1 MPHGQPWHH
10 KAQPHLPSSPNDYD
24 PSTLVSGNDPGEA
37 SIAGSDRDALTAV
50 VSSGSRD
57 IALVLSGGNALGAY
71 HAGVYEVLHERGIR
85 PDWIVGAS
93 MGAVTA
99 AIVAGNTPEDR
110 ISKLRG
116 FWAEAT
122 QHTGPSI
129 SGMLKPRQVYNGL
142 HAVLTLMWGR
152 PNIFQHRWPGLW
164 SALPGVPND
173 VAMFDHA
180 PLLSSLNR
188 YVDFDRLNRG
198 DVRVTIGCVDVATG
212 EEVYFDTAHGTVRA
226 EHVLAST
233 SLLPAF
239 PPVEI
244 DGRLL
249 CDLGYTNNLP
259 LDPVFADALERDL
272 LCIASDLFN
281 LQAPRPASL
290 DAVLERANDLIFAS
304 AGRRTISALER
315 EYEMRQRLEPN
326 GPTVTLLHTVYKA
339 AADQLSAKSF
349 DFSPSSIRD
358 RWSAG
363 GRDMA
368 NGLARLTG
376 GAPNG
381 RRFVYEAV

>member
-1 MPHGQPWHH
+1 M
-10 KAQPHLPSSPNDYD
+10 
-24 PSTLVSGNDPGEA
+24 
-37 SIAGSDRDALTAV
+37 
-50 VSSGSRD
+50 SSGSRD

-71 HAGVYEVLHERGIR
+71 HAGVYEVLQERGIQ

-99 AIVAGNTPEDR
+99 AIVAGNAPEDR
-110 ISKLRG
+110 VAKLRG
-116 FWAEAT
+116 FWNEAT
-122 QHTGPSI
+122 QHTGPSV

-142 HAVLTLMWGR
+142 HSLMTLMWGR

-173 VAMFDHA
+173 IAMFDHA
-180 PLLSSLNR
+180 PLLASINR
-188 YVDFDRLNRG
+188 YVDFERLNQG
-198 DVRVTIGCVDVATG
+198 DIRVTLGCADVATG
-212 EEVYFDTAHGTVRA
+212 EEIYFDTARETVRA

-259 LDPVFADALERDL
+259 LDPVFAEEPKRDL
-272 LCIASDLFN
+272 LCIASDLFS
-281 LQAPRPASL
+281 LQAPRPGSL

-304 AGRRTISALER
+304 AGRRTISALQR
-315 EYEMRQRLEPN
+315 EYELRQRLEPT

-349 DFSPSSIRD
+349 DFSPSSIWD

-363 GRDMA
+363 EQDMTHGLEGLSGRTA
-368 NGLARLTG
+368 HGH
-376 GAPNG
+376 
-381 RRFVYEAV
+381 RFVYKAV

>member
-1 MPHGQPWHH
+1 M
-10 KAQPHLPSSPNDYD
+10 A
-24 PSTLVSGNDPGEA
+24 
-37 SIAGSDRDALTAV
+37 ALA
-50 VSSGSRD
+50 RCD

-85 PDWIVGAS
+85 PGRIVGAS

-99 AIVAGNTPEDR
+99 AIVAGNAPEDR
-110 ISKLRG
+110 IPQLRR
-116 FWAEAT
+116 FWSEAT
-122 QHTGPSI
+122 QHTAPSV
-129 SGMLKPRQVYNGL
+129 SAMLKPRQVYNGL
-142 HAVLTLMWGR
+142 HALMTLAWGQ

-180 PLLSSLNR
+180 PLLTSIKR
-188 YVDFDRLNRG
+188 YVDFERLNGG
-198 DVRVTIGCVDVATG
+198 DTRVTIGCVDVASG
-212 EEVYFDTAHGTVRA
+212 EEVYFDTAHETVRP

-259 LDPVFADALERDL
+259 LDPIFAHEPARDL

-358 RWSAG
+358 RWAAG

>member
-1 MPHGQPWHH
+1 M
-10 KAQPHLPSSPNDYD
+10 SSNPNDHGPAVHETSVGPYD
-24 PSTLVSGNDPGEA
+24 ASTSDAVSRYPDATAP
-37 SIAGSDRDALTAV
+37 SDRGDV
-50 VSSGSRD
+50 
-57 IALVLSGGNALGAY
+57 ALVLSGGNALGAY

-85 PDWIVGAS
+85 PGWIVGAS

-99 AIVAGNTPEDR
+99 AIVAGNAPEDR
-110 ISKLRG
+110 VSQLRR
-116 FWAEAT
+116 FWSEAT
-122 QHTGPSI
+122 QHTAPSV

-180 PLLSSLNR
+180 PLLASINR
-188 YVDFDRLNRG
+188 YVDFERLNRG
-198 DVRVTIGCVDVATG
+198 DIRVTIGCVDVASG

-259 LDPVFADALERDL
+259 LDPIFADEPKRDL

-281 LQAPRPASL
+281 LQAPRPGSL

-304 AGRRTISALER
+304 AGRRAISALER
-315 EYEMRQRLEPN
+315 EYELRRRLEPN
-326 GPTVTLLHTVYKA
+326 GPTVTFLHTVYKA

-349 DFSPSSIRD
+349 DFSPSSIQD
-358 RWSAG
+358 RWAAG
-363 GRDMA
+363 ERDMTH
-368 NGLARLTG
+368 GLAGL
-376 GAPNG
+376 ADHASDG

>member
-1 MPHGQPWHH
+1 M
-10 KAQPHLPSSPNDYD
+10 
-24 PSTLVSGNDPGEA
+24 
-37 SIAGSDRDALTAV
+37 
-50 VSSGSRD
+50 
-57 IALVLSGGNALGAY
+57 VLSGGNALGAY

-85 PDWIVGAS
+85 PDWVVGAS

-99 AIVAGNTPEDR
+99 AIVAGNAPEGR
-110 ISKLRG
+110 VAKLRQ
-116 FWAEAT
+116 FWDEAT
-122 QHTGPSI
+122 QHTAPSV

-142 HAVLTLMWGR
+142 HALTTLAWGR

-180 PLLSSLNR
+180 PLLASINR
-188 YVDFDRLNRG
+188 FVDFDRLNQG
-198 DVRVTIGCVDVATG
+198 DIRVTIGCVDVASG

-259 LDPVFADALERDL
+259 LDPLFANEPKRDL

-281 LQAPRPASL
+281 LRAPRPDSL

-304 AGRRTISALER
+304 AGRRAISALER
-315 EYEMRQRLEPN
+315 EYTLRQRLEPN
-326 GPTVTLLHTVYKA
+326 GPAVMVLHVVYKA

-349 DFSPSSIRD
+349 DFSPSPIRD
-358 RWSAG
+358 RWAAG
-363 GRDMA
+363 GRDMIH
-368 NGLARLTG
+368 GLARL
-376 GAPNG
+376 ADRASHG

>member
-1 MPHGQPWHH
+1 M
-10 KAQPHLPSSPNDYD
+10 SSNPNDHGPAVHETSAGPYD
-24 PSTLVSGNDPGEA
+24 ASASDAVSRYPDATAP
-37 SIAGSDRDALTAV
+37 SDR
-50 VSSGSRD
+50 GD

-71 HAGVYEVLHERGIR
+71 HAGVYEVLHQRGIC
-85 PDWIVGAS
+85 PGWIVGAS

-99 AIVAGNTPEDR
+99 AIVAGNAPEDHVPQ
-110 ISKLRG
+110 LRR
-116 FWAEAT
+116 FWSEAT
-122 QHTGPSI
+122 QHTAPSV

-164 SALPGVPND
+164 SALPGAPND

-180 PLLSSLNR
+180 PLLASINR
-188 YVDFDRLNRG
+188 YVDFERLNRG
-198 DVRVTIGCVDVATG
+198 DIRVTIGCVDVASG
-212 EEVYFDTAHGTVRA
+212 EEVYFDTARGMVRA

-259 LDPVFADALERDL
+259 LDPIFADEPKRDL

-281 LQAPRPASL
+281 LQAPRPGSL

-304 AGRRTISALER
+304 AGRRAISALRR
-315 EYEMRQRLEPN
+315 EYELRQRLEPN

-358 RWSAG
+358 RWTAG
-363 GRDMA
+363 KQDMEH
-368 NGLARLTG
+368 GLDVLTDRR
-376 GAPNG
+376 PEG
-381 RRFVYEAV
+381 RRFVYEVV

>member
-1 MPHGQPWHH
+1 
-10 KAQPHLPSSPNDYD
+10 
-24 PSTLVSGNDPGEA
+24 
-37 SIAGSDRDALTAV
+37 
-50 VSSGSRD
+50 
-57 IALVLSGGNALGAY
+57 LVLSGGNALGAY
-71 HAGVYEVLHERGIR
+71 HAGVYEVLQERGIR

-99 AIVAGNTPEDR
+99 AIVAGNAPEDQVA
-110 ISKLRG
+110 KLRA
-116 FWAEAT
+116 FWGEAT
-122 QHTGPSI
+122 QHTGPSV

-142 HAVLTLMWGR
+142 HSFMTLVWGR

-180 PLLSSLNR
+180 PLLASLNR
-188 YVDFDRLNRG
+188 HVDFERLNGG
-198 DVRVTIGCVDVATG
+198 DIRVTIGCADVATG
-212 EEVYFDTAHGTVRA
+212 EEIYFDTARETVRA

-259 LDPVFADALERDL
+259 LDPVFADEPKHDL

-281 LQAPRPASL
+281 LQAPRPGSL

-304 AGRRTISALER
+304 AGRRTISALQR
-315 EYEMRQRLEPN
+315 EYELRQRLEPT

-358 RWSAG
+358 RWEAG
-363 GRDMA
+363 RQDMTR
-368 NGLARLTG
+368 GLGEMARRGPEGT
-376 GAPNG
+376 
-381 RRFVYEAV
+381 RFEYKVL

>member
-1 MPHGQPWHH
+1 MSTNSNDHAPTV
-10 KAQPHLPSSPNDYD
+10 HLPNGGYGGTS
-24 PSTLVSGNDPGEA
+24 A
-37 SIAGSDRDALTAV
+37 SDAVGGDRNAIPYSD
-50 VSSGSRD
+50 GRD

-99 AIVAGNTPEDR
+99 AIVAGNAPDDR
-110 ISKLRG
+110 IAKLRA
-116 FWAEAT
+116 FWGEAT
-122 QHTGPSI
+122 QHTGPSV

-142 HAVLTLMWGR
+142 HSFMTLVWGR

-180 PLLSSLNR
+180 PLLASLNR
-188 YVDFDRLNRG
+188 HVDFERLNRG
-198 DVRVTIGCVDVATG
+198 DIHVTIGCADVATG
-212 EEVYFDTAHGTVRA
+212 EEIYFDAANETVRA

-259 LDPVFADALERDL
+259 LDPVFADEPKRDL
-272 LCIASDLFN
+272 LCIASDLFTYRHPI
-281 LQAPRPASL
+281 QARSMPCW
-290 DAVLERANDLIFAS
+290 
-304 AGRRTISALER
+304 
-315 EYEMRQRLEPN
+315 N
-326 GPTVTLLHTVYKA
+326 GPMTSSSPA
-339 AADQLSAKSF
+339 RADG
-349 DFSPSSIRD
+349 PSRPCSG
-358 RWSAG
+358 STNSG
-363 GRDMA
+363 
-368 NGLARLTG
+368 NG
-376 GAPNG
+376 
-381 RRFVYEAV
+381 